1 MQEGQLVDLTDL
13 IKMKIYDEEGAHVGH
28 LQDLALDGDLS
39 SPYAS
44 FIVVHLHW
52 TDQVGEVELGRP
64 VEDIV
69 LLMPWSCVA
78 SLEENA
84 VHLDERHPD
93 FPVETAR
100 GKLLLRRDVLNK
112 QMVDEEGN
120 RLQRV
125 DEVLISREGKALRVA
140 GLKVSRSWFS
150 SGSNLQSL
158 LERLRQKHEMRGDVE
173 MIPWEAVRRVDG
185 ESIVIGTD

>member
-1 MQEGQLVDLTDL
+1 MVELTDL
-13 IKMKIYDEEGAHVGH
+13 IKMKVYDEEGTHVGH
-28 LQDLALDGDLS
+28 LQDLALEGDLS

-44 FIVVHLHW
+44 FIAVHLHW

-69 LLMPWSCVA
+69 LLIPWSCVV
-78 SLEENA
+78 SLEENS
-84 VHLDERHPD
+84 VHLDGRHPE

-100 GKLLLRRDVLNK
+100 GKVMLRRDVLNK
-112 QMVDEEGN
+112 QMVDEEGS

-150 SGSNLQSL
+150 SGSSLQAL
-158 LERLRQKHEMRGDVE
+158 MEKLKQEYDLRGEAD

-185 ESIVIGTD
+185 EAIVIGAG